1 MGINDVL
8 EALKENFG
16 DIPCLKGGF
25 VSLPKAHTFATWH
38 ITRRKAD
45 GADGYNLYWEVSY
58 ELRIFYRDNKTAQ
71 DCKCEREF
79 EDALRECEELES
91 SYEYDDDA
99 KLNVTVYSF
108 TDIIDF

>member
-25 VSLPKAHTFATWH
+25 VSLPKAHTFATWR

-58 ELRIFYRDNKTAQ
+58 ELRIFHRDNKTEQ
-71 DCKCEREF
+71 DRESEREF

-91 SYEYDDDA
+91 SYEYDSDA
-99 KLNVTVYSF
+99 KLDITVYTF
-108 TDIIDF
+108 TENIDF